1 MNAVRVSGAT
11 WRGFPPHR
19 RALPINARWDIVTDP
34 GHTGPEMLRQLPIVK
49 LVEEERARLR
59 GQGVLLAGKG
69 SMTGS
74 RPQLTAL
81 FAWGGH

>member
-1 MNAVRVSGAT
+1 MPVGT
-11 WRGFPPHR
+11 F
-19 RALPINARWDIVTDP
+19 IVTDP

-59 GQGVLLAGKG
+59 GQGVLLAGNG